1 MQLVKVGQRFVA
13 LSSYEER
20 HIPKDAGFRWDAAAK
35 RWWTDQPTKARA
47 LAGYASEEL
56 RAEIGGALAAAHT
69 ARVESVQASAARDSD
84 AVLPCPEGRAY
95 LPYQRAGIAF
105 ALARQN
111 VLFGDDMGL
120 GKTIQAIG
128 TISADE
134 SVEQV
139 LIICPA
145 SLKLNWARELGR
157 WLTRPLSVGIASGDY
172 WPATQVVIVNYDIV
186 SRHIERI
193 HARAWDMLICDE
205 VHALKNAKAQRT
217 RAILGGKG
225 AQAIAARRRLFLTG
239 TPILNRPSE
248 LWTLVQSLDPSGL
261 GGNFFRFHKQYCNA
275 YKTRYGWDFSGASN
289 LDELQRRLRET
300 IMIRRLKADVL
311 TDLPAKRRQVVELA
325 ANGCGEII
333 GAERS
338 AYEANAE
345 AIERLRAEADLA
357 DARED
362 KAAYEAAVMALK
374 AAQGVLFS
382 QMSKLRHATAVAK
395 IPYVLEHV
403 REAVEASGKVIVF
416 AWHADVID
424 AIAKEFGQAAVTV
437 TGQTAIEKRQ
447 AAVDRFQTDPTCTLF
462 VGNILAAGVGL
473 TLTAA
478 SHVIFAELDWRPA
491 MITQAEDRAHR
502 IGQRESVLVQHIV
515 FDGSL
520 DATMAQRIVEKQA
533 IIDAALDRGM
543 APPEEEDTS
552 LPDIVAQ
559 VAPEELSPRAPEQA
573 TAPRPVALPAMTG
586 EQIEAVHEALRAL
599 AGMDTDRAAVRNDMG
614 FNRYD
619 GTIGHSLAQA
629 ERLTVKQAVLG
640 RRIARKYVRQLGR
653 QAVEAMGA
661 VS

>member
-1 MQLVKVGQRFVA
+1 
-13 LSSYEER
+13 
-20 HIPKDAGFRWDAAAK
+20 
-35 RWWTDQPTKARA
+35 
-47 LAGYASEEL
+47 
-56 RAEIGGALAAAHT
+56 
-69 ARVESVQASAARDSD
+69 
-84 AVLPCPEGRAY
+84 
-95 LPYQRAGIAF
+95 
-105 ALARQN
+105 
-111 VLFGDDMGL
+111 MGL

-134 SVEQV
+134 SVTNI

-172 WPATQVVIVNYDIV
+172 WPATQVVIINYDIV
-186 SRHIERI
+186 GRHIERI

-217 RAILGGKG
+217 KAILGGKG

-248 LWTLVQSLDPSGL
+248 LWTLVQSLDPRGL
-261 GGNFFRFHKQYCNA
+261 GSNFFRFHKQYCNA

-311 TDLPAKRRQVVELA
+311 TDLPPKRRQVVELA
-325 ANGCGEII
+325 ANGCGDIV

-338 AYEANAE
+338 AYEANSE

-362 KAAYEAAVMALK
+362 REAYEAAVMALR

-416 AWHADVID
+416 AWHADVIE
-424 AIAKEFGQAAVTV
+424 AIAQEFGQAAVTV
-437 TGQTAIEKRQ
+437 TGQTPVEKRQ

-462 VGNILAAGVGL
+462 LGNILAAGVGL

-478 SHVIFAELDWRPA
+478 AHVIFAELDWRPA

-520 DATMAQRIVEKQA
+520 DATMAQKIVEKQA
-533 IIDAALDRGM
+533 IIDAALDQGM
-543 APPEEEDTS
+543 APPEDLEP
-552 LPDIVAQ
+552 LPDMVPQ
-559 VAPEELSPRAPEQA
+559 SAPEEAVARSVEQA
-573 TAPRPVALPAMTG
+573 TAPRPVALPAMTSD
-586 EQIEAVHEALRAL
+586 QIEAVHEAMRAL
-599 AGMDTDRAAVRNDMG
+599 AGMDADRARERNGMG

-619 GTIGHSLAQA
+619 GTVGHSLAQA

-653 QAVEAMGA
+653 EAVEAMGA
-661 VS
+661 LS